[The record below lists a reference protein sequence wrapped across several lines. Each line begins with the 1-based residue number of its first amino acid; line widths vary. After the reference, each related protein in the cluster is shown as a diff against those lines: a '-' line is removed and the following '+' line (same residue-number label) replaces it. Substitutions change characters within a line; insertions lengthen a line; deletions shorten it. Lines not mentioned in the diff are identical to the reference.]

1 MTLSF
6 LTPALLLLTPLA
18 LLPLLPRRREGIVLS
33 SLAPLTGVPMGW
45 RVRLAQLHPWWRALT
60 LLLFLIA
67 LAGPVL
73 GERTSTVVRRGVDL
87 MLALDISA
95 SMSARD
101 MLPDRMTVARE
112 AASEFLLKRG
122 DDRVGVIL
130 FSGSPYLLAPPSLE
144 KGPLLAR
151 LQQTVA
157 DRSGSGTALGDA
169 LAAALAQLR
178 NSPAKSKAVVLLTDG
193 TSNRGR
199 LTPLAAGR
207 AAAALGVRIYPVG
220 FGSEEGAEVPLGPAG
235 EIGRLADGTP
245 LRDALEEGSL
255 QEIARLSGGR
265 YFRAASGD
273 ALKEVYRRI
282 DALETTPLEI
292 REHLVRQELAPLL
305 LQLAAALLV
314 LEIVLF
320 RLWLRRVP

>member
-6 LTPALLLLTPLA
+6 LTPALLFLTPLA

-33 SLAPLTGVPMGW
+33 SLAPLAGVAMGW
-45 RVRLAQLHPWWRALT
+45 RVRLALLHPWWCALT
-60 LLLFLIA
+60 LLLLLVA

-73 GERTSTVVRRGVDL
+73 GERTSTVVRRGIDL

-95 SMSARD
+95 SMGARD
-101 MLPDRMTVARE
+101 IPPDRMTVARE
-112 AASEFLLKRG
+112 AAADFLLNRE

-130 FSGSPYLLAPPSLE
+130 FSGAPYLLAPPALD
-144 KGPLLAR
+144 KGPVLAR
-151 LQQTVA
+151 LQQTIA

-169 LAAALAQLR
+169 LTAALAQLR

-199 LTPLAAGR
+199 ITPLAAGR
-207 AAAALGVRIYPVG
+207 AAAALGVRVYAIG
-220 FGSEEGAEVPLGPAG
+220 FGSEEGAEVPLGPGG
-235 EIGRLADGTP
+235 EMGRLADGTP
-245 LRDALEEGSL
+245 LRDALEEGTL

-265 YFRAASGD
+265 YFRASGGD

-282 DALETTPLEI
+282 DALETTPLEV
-292 REHLVRQELAPLL
+292 REHLARQELAPLL
-305 LQLAAALLV
+305 LQLAAGLLF